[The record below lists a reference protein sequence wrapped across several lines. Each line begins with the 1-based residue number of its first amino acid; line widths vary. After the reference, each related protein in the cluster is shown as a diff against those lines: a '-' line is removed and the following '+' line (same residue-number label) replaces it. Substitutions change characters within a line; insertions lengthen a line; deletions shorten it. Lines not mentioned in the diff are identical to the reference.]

1 MPSDGIGVASSV
13 PWPPLGPSSTSDEP
27 SKLHFWAKG
36 EASFSDF
43 LDTINPL
50 EHLPIISTIYGW
62 IAGKHDIGDLPRI
75 AGDALYGGPWGA
87 LSGVF
92 NALLKE
98 ETGKDVGEHVV
109 AAILGDTSA
118 NAVAATPGSAPS
130 PASAPDPAAADP
142 AASTG
147 TTPAPSTPAV
157 VPGTASSSTATAAKS
172 APAPSSPAVPDHPPM
187 PLSRSS
193 TQGEAVAARAAVPSN
208 APSSGDPAAKAFLA
222 QSTERARLL
231 YQSTGTPGENGR
243 VLSPQAVALVVPPG
257 SLPNG
262 GRPRLMPGAAA
273 APAVATPP
281 NPDTPVD
288 ISQKML
294 DALDKYTALERQ
306 RASRDL
312 GSQVDATP

>member
-13 PWPPLGPSSTSDEP
+13 PWPPLGPSLTSDEP

-43 LDTINPL
+43 VDTINPL

-98 ETGKDVGEHVV
+98 ETGRDVGEHVV

-118 NAVAATPGSAPS
+118 NAVAATPGSAQP
-130 PASAPDPAAADP
+130 PASAPDPAAAAP
-142 AASTG
+142 MASTG
-147 TTPAPSTPAV
+147 VTPAPSNPAIA
-157 VPGTASSSTATAAKS
+157 PGTASGAPAAGKS

-187 PLSRSS
+187 PLFRSS
-193 TQGEAVAARAAVPSN
+193 TQGGAAAAKAAVPSN

-231 YQSTGTPGENGR
+231 YQSTGTPSENGR
-243 VLSPQAVALVVPPG
+243 VLSPQPVALVVPPG

-262 GRPRLMPGAAA
+262 GRPRLMPVAAA
-273 APAVATPP
+273 APVAATPP

-288 ISQKML
+288 VSQKML
-294 DALDKYTALERQ
+294 DALDKYTALEKQ